1 MSMFESKKKSG
12 DSARQDEE
20 KARTE
25 DQKTEK
31 SPEERN
37 DELPKL
43 LEGSV
48 DRAKEAGADAARIA
62 FLEAQLSRLTEVVS
76 GLQKQTTENSGKL
89 KTVKPE
95 ELLPKYIQC
104 GTCGQ
109 YQKVCGGKHKPARVL
124 PWMSENM
131 EGFTGIKRNGV
142 NYFGMCLVP
151 VAMYEDI
158 MCGVSNFETMK
169 RKSRFD
175 LGKIRGWDKEIASAS
190 AAGLAL
196 GLDSGGPPT
205 VN

>member
-1 MSMFESKKKSG
+1 MGIFENKKKSG

-20 KARTE
+20 KARNE

-31 SPEERN
+31 TPEERT
-37 DELPKL
+37 DELPTL

-62 FLEAQLSRLTEVVS
+62 FLEAQLSKLTEVVQ

-89 KTVKPE
+89 KGVRPE
-95 ELLPKYIQC
+95 ELLPKYVQC

-109 YQKVCGGKHKPARVL
+109 YLKVCNGKHKPARVL
-124 PWMSENM
+124 PWSSENM
-131 EGFTGIKRNGV
+131 EGFSGIKRNGQ
-142 NYFGMCLVP
+142 NYFGMCMVP

-158 MCGVSNFETMK
+158 MCGVANYETMK

-175 LGKIRGWDKEIASAS
+175 LGKIRGWDKEIAAAS
-190 AAGLAL
+190 AAGVAL
-196 GLDSGGPPT
+196 GLDSGGVPT